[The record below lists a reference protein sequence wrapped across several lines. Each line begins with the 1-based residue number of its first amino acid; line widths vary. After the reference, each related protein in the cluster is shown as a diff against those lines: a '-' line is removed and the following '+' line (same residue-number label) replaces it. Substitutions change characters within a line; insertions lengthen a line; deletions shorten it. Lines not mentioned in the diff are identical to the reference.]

1 MEPGRAV
8 PDTTAVS
15 SLARTTMGEQ
25 LSLLI
30 LTRIVSGELPPGS
43 TLPSEA
49 ELADTYQVSRPVVR
63 ETIRHLAAYG
73 VVRIQHG
80 KRTRILSPDH
90 WDVLSL
96 TVQEAYE
103 RAGRGRGLRLQVYE
117 VRLILEGSAAA
128 LAAARATAEQC
139 DQIDL
144 LIREM
149 GERVASQSS
158 VTEFLTNNYL
168 FHDTI
173 AHASGNLPLR
183 QLVRQTH
190 GFLNASGTASRFKA
204 EGVGEAAAQHRRI
217 SEAVLAGDKDEA
229 RKAAEYHVTWA
240 QSIEEGSDPE
250 N

>member
-1 MEPGRAV
+1 MA
-8 PDTTAVS
+8 AAS

-25 LSLLI
+25 LSLLM

-80 KRTRILSPDH
+80 KRTMILSPDH
-90 WDVLSL
+90 WDVLSP
-96 TVQEAYE
+96 TVQEAHE
-103 RAGRGRGLRLQVYE
+103 RAGRGHGLRLQVYE

-128 LAAARATAEQC
+128 LAAARATAQHR
-139 DQIDL
+139 DQIDV
-144 LIREM
+144 LIRKMDEQ
-149 GERVASQSS
+149 VASQSS
-158 VTEFLTNNYL
+158 VTEFLANDYL

-173 AHASGNLPLR
+173 ARASGNPPLR

-190 GFLNASGTASRFKA
+190 GFLNASGTASRRKPDSI
-204 EGVGEAAAQHRRI
+204 GEAAAQHRRI
-217 SEAVLAGDKDEA
+217 SEAVLAGDKAEA

-240 QSIEEGSDPE
+240 QSIEEGSDAQD
-250 N
+250 